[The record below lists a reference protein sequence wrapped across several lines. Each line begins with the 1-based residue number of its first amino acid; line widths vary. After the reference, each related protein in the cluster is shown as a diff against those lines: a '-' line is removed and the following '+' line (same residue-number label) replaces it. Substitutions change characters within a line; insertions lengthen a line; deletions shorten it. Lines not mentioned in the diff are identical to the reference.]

1 MHGGSRQNRDCRTDG
16 EEVAPLVDLAARP
29 PGAGAPRRAG
39 RAAVHAKQQRRHDGQ
54 LVSTRGLGSFFFFLK
69 NGSAILGYCRSLLKI
84 AWAK

>member
-54 LVSTRGLGSFFFFLK
+54 LVSTRGLGSFFFF
-69 NGSAILGYCRSLLKI
+69 
-84 AWAK
+84 